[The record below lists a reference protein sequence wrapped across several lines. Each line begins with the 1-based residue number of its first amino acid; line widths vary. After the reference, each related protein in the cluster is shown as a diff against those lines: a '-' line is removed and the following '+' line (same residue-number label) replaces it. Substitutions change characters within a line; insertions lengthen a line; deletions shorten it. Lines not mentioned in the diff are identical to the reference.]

1 MAASVSLESLQ
12 FGLIELRIPED
23 QIRYYVKK
31 SYHRLV
37 AYENG
42 VIDFIK
48 AIFWHLE
55 PPRMSV
61 ENKVVGKDKC
71 QIPPYK
77 NPYINDRTPP

>member
-1 MAASVSLESLQ
+1 MGKHQADHQPDFWRGLSFYSGKSVGAAASVSLESLQ

-48 AIFWHLE
+48 AIF
-55 PPRMSV
+55 
-61 ENKVVGKDKC
+61 
-71 QIPPYK
+71 
-77 NPYINDRTPP
+77 